1 MVARRER
8 RRPRA
13 RLGLRRR
20 VTGAF
25 TLGALALSAGLAI
38 LTYQLTRTY
47 LLGQRERSLVRQTYA
62 AVGLV
67 GNELLAP
74 APDIP
79 RVLSSLVV
87 PAGSRV
93 VLLHENRWF
102 AASLEVGRDDIP
114 AEVREAASG
123 GTAVRQ
129 RFHLRGVP
137 HLAVG
142 VPLPGENGAFFE
154 VSSLEELNRTLAV
167 LRNAVGGAA
176 AVTTLAGAVVGTWAG
191 RRLLRPLADAAE
203 AAAAVG
209 SGRLDIRLESTG
221 DQDLDRL
228 TNAFNAMTSALKRR
242 IERDARFAS
251 VVSHELRSPLTTLAT
266 SVEVVNAR
274 REELSEPAR
283 AALGLLEAD
292 VRRFQRLVEDLLEMS
307 RMDAG
312 VEEASLE
319 PVRPGELAAH
329 ALRSANVAHVPVE
342 VDAAARH
349 AMISVDKRRME
360 RVIVNLVENA
370 QDHGGGAT
378 RLAIEAEGDRIRL
391 VLEDAGPGV
400 PLDERD
406 RIFEPFVR
414 GRAASR
420 RGSTDGTGLGLA
432 LVAEHV
438 RLQGGRVWAE
448 DRPGGGARFVVE
460 LPMVESR

>member
-1 MVARRER
+1 
-8 RRPRA
+8 
-13 RLGLRRR
+13 

-38 LTYQLTRTY
+38 LTYELARTY
-47 LLGQRERSLVRQTYA
+47 LLGQREQSLVRQTYA

-67 GNELLAP
+67 RNELLAP
-74 APDIP
+74 APDFP

-93 VLLHENRWF
+93 VLVHENRWF

-114 AEVREAASG
+114 EEVREAASAG
-123 GTAVRQ
+123 VAVRQ
-129 RFHLRGVP
+129 LFRLRGVP

-142 VPLPGENGAFFE
+142 VPLPGERNAFFE
-154 VSSLEELNRTLAV
+154 IASLDELDRTLRV

-191 RRLLRPLADAAE
+191 RRLLRPLAEAAE

-209 SGRLDIRLESTG
+209 SGHLDIRLENTG
-221 DQDLDRL
+221 DRDLDRL
-228 TNAFNAMTSALKRR
+228 TNAFNTMTSALKNR

-251 VVSHELRSPLTTLAT
+251 VVSHELRSPLTTLVT
-266 SVEVVNAR
+266 SVDVLKAR

-283 AALGLLEAD
+283 TALDLLEAD

-312 VEEASLE
+312 VDEPSLE
-319 PVRPGELAAH
+319 PVRPSELAAH
-329 ALRSANVAHVPVE
+329 ALRSAKVADVPLE
-342 VDAAARH
+342 VDAAARD
-349 AMISVDKRRME
+349 AIISVDKGRME

-370 QDHGGGAT
+370 QAHGGGVT
-378 RLAIEAEGDRIRL
+378 RLAIETKDDL
-391 VLEDAGPGV
+391 VRFALEDPGPGV

-406 RIFEPFVR
+406 RIFEPFFR
-414 GRAASR
+414 GRAAGR

-438 RLQGGRVWAE
+438 RLHGGRVWVE

-460 LPMVESR
+460 LPVVERR

>member
-1 MVARRER
+1 MVT
-8 RRPRA
+8 P

-20 VTGAF
+20 VVGAF
-25 TLGALALSAGLAI
+25 TLGALALSAGLAM
-38 LTYQLTRTY
+38 LTYELARAY
-47 LLGQRERSLVRQTYA
+47 LIGQRERSLVRQTYA

-67 GNELLAP
+67 GNELLSP
-74 APDIP
+74 TPDFP

-93 VLLHENRWF
+93 VVLHEERWF

-114 AEVREAASG
+114 EGVREAASA

-129 RFHLRGVP
+129 LFRLRGVP

-142 VPLPGENGAFFE
+142 VPLPGQNGAFFE
-154 VSSLEELNRTLAV
+154 VASLDELDRTLRA
-167 LRNAVGGAA
+167 LRNAVSGAA

-209 SGRLDIRLESTG
+209 SGHLDIRLESTG
-221 DQDLDRL
+221 DRDLDRL
-228 TNAFNAMTSALKRR
+228 TNAFNAMTSALQDR

-266 SVEVVNAR
+266 SIDVVKAR

-307 RMDAG
+307 RMHAG
-312 VEEASLE
+312 VDEPWLE
-319 PVRPGELAAH
+319 PVRPAELAAH
-329 ALRSANVAHVPVE
+329 ALRSANAADVPLE
-342 VDAAARH
+342 VDAAARDV
-349 AMISVDKRRME
+349 IIIVDKRRME

-370 QDHGGGAT
+370 QGHGGGVT
-378 RLAIEAEGDRIRL
+378 RLAIEAEDDRVRFA
-391 VLEDAGPGV
+391 LEDAGPGV
-400 PLDERD
+400 PHDERD

-414 GRAASR
+414 GRAARR
-420 RGSTDGTGLGLA
+420 RGSTDGSGLGLA
-432 LVAEHV
+432 LVSEHV
-438 RLQGGRVWAE
+438 RIHGGRVWAE

-460 LPMVESR
+460 LPMEGDR

>member
-1 MVARRER
+1 M
-8 RRPRA
+8 
-13 RLGLRRR
+13 
-20 VTGAF
+20 TSAF
-25 TLGALALSAGLAI
+25 TLGALVLSAGLAI
-38 LTYQLTRTY
+38 LTYQLARTY
-47 LLGQRERSLVRQTYA
+47 LLSQRERSLVRQTYA

-93 VLLHENRWF
+93 VLLHEDRWF

-114 AEVREAASG
+114 EDVREAASV
-123 GTAVRQ
+123 GTPVRQ
-129 RFHLRGVP
+129 RFRLRGVP

-142 VPLPGENGAFFE
+142 VPLPSENGAFFE
-154 VSSLEELNRTLAV
+154 VASLDELDRTLRV
-167 LRNAVGGAA
+167 LRNAVGAAA
-176 AVTTLAGAVVGTWAG
+176 AVTTLAGAVVGRWAG
-191 RRLLRPLADAAE
+191 RRLLRPLTDVAE

-209 SGRLDIRLESTG
+209 SGRLDIRLNSTG

-228 TNAFNAMTSALKRR
+228 TNAFNAMTSALKDR

-266 SVEVVNAR
+266 SVDVLKAR
-274 REELSEPAR
+274 QEELSEPAR

-292 VRRFQRLVEDLLEMS
+292 LRRFQRLVEDLLEIS
-307 RMDAG
+307 RMDSG
-312 VEEASLE
+312 VDEASME
-319 PVRPGELAAH
+319 PVRPAELATH
-329 ALRSANVAHVPVE
+329 ALRSAKVPDVPLE
-342 VDAAARH
+342 VDPAARD
-349 AMISVDKRRME
+349 AIISVDKRRME

-378 RLAIEAEGDRIRL
+378 RFAIEADGDRVRL
-391 VLEDAGPGV
+391 ALEDAGPGV

-420 RGSTDGTGLGLA
+420 RGSTNGTGLGLA

-460 LPMVESR
+460 LPMIERH